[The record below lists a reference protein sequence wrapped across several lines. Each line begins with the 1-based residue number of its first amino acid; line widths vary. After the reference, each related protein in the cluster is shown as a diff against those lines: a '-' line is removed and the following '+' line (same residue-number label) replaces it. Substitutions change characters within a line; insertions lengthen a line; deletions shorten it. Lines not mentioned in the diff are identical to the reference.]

1 MPTTFFMTKTRK
13 PAANH
18 YQRVHEIIEEMRK
31 TAKPSPRYDRKTAR
45 AAMEKQDAAKPAEK
59 VEPAKPATEIV
70 PAKPAA
76 VETWAPGET
85 EGIPAKN
92 DTFHIVTLHGDIYN
106 GKRIPFKSL
115 VNGLGGS
122 IFPVY
127 MVANQENQLMR
138 VPSIDPEMKALGWYY
153 RAEGVTDDAMEQA
166 LKDLKRLRTWQRK
179 TYHGKTNQ
187 NPAIDDGEI
196 KLPARGT
203 LENFQINARSFYGL
217 LRGLPEKTFLQFGE
231 HAIPAQIIRSLC
243 ALAES
248 DEMTVTTEQA
258 EKTALVLKYGKSIT
272 RLYTQAVTEKM
283 NVIPCMI

>member
-1 MPTTFFMTKTRK
+1 MSTFFMTKTRK

-18 YQRVHEIIEEMRK
+18 YQRVHEIIAEMRK
-31 TAKPSPRYDRKTAR
+31 NAKPSPRYDRKTAR
-45 AAMEKQDAAKPAEK
+45 ATMEKQDAAKPA
-59 VEPAKPATEIV
+59 
-70 PAKPAA
+70 AA
-76 VETWAPGET
+76 VETAKPEAVETWTPGET
-85 EGIPAKN
+85 DGIPAKN

-115 VNGLGGS
+115 YNGLGGS

-127 MVANQENQLMR
+127 MVANQHGEMMR
-138 VPSIDPEMKALGWYY
+138 VPSIDPEIKALGWYY

-187 NPAIDDGEI
+187 NAALDAGEI
-196 KLPARGT
+196 KLPARGS

-231 HAIPAQIIRSLC
+231 HFIPAQIIRAFC

-248 DEMTVTTEQA
+248 DEIAVTVENA
-258 EKTALVLKYGKSIT
+258 EKPAMVLKYGNSVT
-272 RLYTQAVTEKM
+272 RLYTQGITEKM